1 MLTFFQY
8 FSYSTYFTGILQ
20 YSARRRRRRNNLHAS
35 LKHKPTR
42 RKCTG
47 SRGRQV
53 MSLIKIFPVS
63 IRILFVFVH
72 PLSLTPWIATS
83 LLCAAITDQTLDRER
98 FRCWSPLQ
106 FRVSDRRFELVG
118 RRSDVQFRFLYVG
131 IHLSLSLSLSKFR
144 DNKRSIVSWFDD
156 CYDSFP
162 RYVLNYIISDD
173 NK

>member
-8 FSYSTYFTGILQ
+8 FSYSTNFTGILQ

-63 IRILFVFVH
+63 IRILFVFV
-72 PLSLTPWIATS
+72 
-83 LLCAAITDQTLDRER
+83 
-98 FRCWSPLQ
+98 
-106 FRVSDRRFELVG
+106 
-118 RRSDVQFRFLYVG
+118 RRSDDQFRFLYVG
-131 IHLSLSLSLSKFR
+131 IHLSLSLSLSRNFVTIN
-144 DNKRSIVSWFDD
+144 DLSSHDSTIVTIPSPDMF
-156 CYDSFP
+156 
-162 RYVLNYIISDD
+162 
-173 NK
+173 